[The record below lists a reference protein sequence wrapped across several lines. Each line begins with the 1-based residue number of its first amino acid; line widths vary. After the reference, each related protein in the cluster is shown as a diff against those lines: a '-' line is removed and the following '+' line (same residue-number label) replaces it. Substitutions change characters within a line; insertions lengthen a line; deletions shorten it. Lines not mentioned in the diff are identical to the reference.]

1 MLFYAKGGAAFAH
14 FNYQMTQ
21 TDFAAFSVDFK
32 GSRDVTGFVVGAG
45 LEYALLPN
53 LSLKAE
59 YNYFD
64 FGTNGYT
71 LNCTSSPGCATPF
84 FPASVRQNMQTVM
97 LGVNWRF
104 NICPR
109 PARRAILIFVPKAS
123 AARRVR
129 RAAANSRRGFDAVVP
144 APP

>member
-84 FPASVRQNMQTVM
+84 FPATVRQNMQTVM

-104 NICPR
+104 NSALTPLV
-109 PARRAILIFVPKAS
+109 ARY
-123 AARRVR
+123 
-129 RAAANSRRGFDAVVP
+129 
-144 APP
+144 